1 MLLRLKD
8 DVGQPMIFHPSKI
21 FNWTIYE
28 VNFEYQSLSILS
40 IYIFF
45 FFCNTYKNLF
55 VRLDIKKMEVRLD
68 DRYCIQDCR
77 LGYVDLV

>member
-1 MLLRLKD
+1 MRL
-8 DVGQPMIFHPSKI
+8 ISNISHCLF
-21 FNWTIYE
+21 YL
-28 VNFEYQSLSILS
+28 Y

-45 FFCNTYKNLF
+45 CNIYKNLF